1 VTQKILI
8 VEDDP
13 SILRAL
19 TIRLKANGFEV
30 SVAHDGLS
38 GMQAAA
44 LEEPDLVL
52 LDISMPAGDGF
63 TLAERMQDHPPTAG
77 TPFIF
82 MTASMRPDLR
92 QRARAVGAAGFIQ
105 KPFVTAELLSAVQ
118 NALAPIPKKVV

>member
-1 VTQKILI
+1 MTKKVLI

-19 TIRLKANGFEV
+19 TIRLKGSGYTV

-44 LEEPDLVL
+44 LDPPDLVL

-63 TLAERMQDHPPTAG
+63 TLAERLQDLPATAG

-82 MTASMRPDLR
+82 MT
-92 QRARAVGAAGFIQ
+92 
-105 KPFVTAELLSAVQ
+105 LS
-118 NALAPIPKKVV
+118 